1 MSTATVETKREPAK
15 NATARATHFAF
26 RHGVF
31 NVKGGYFAFMRPTE
45 EVGFYFPL
53 GEMFGVTPIERIRS
67 EFRLAPESDDAQLLL
82 TVAQGLRHV
91 REIRPGDS
99 IPREILDGTAS
110 WSVEDKHHVLASNR
124 LDLQVWSWIKGR
136 EQVIALPQNQQ
147 QVSGDP
153 AVRKEI
159 AAGHHALAERLR
171 LGDGGDKEIEFQL
184 ERIRREIVYIE
195 ALRDR
200 YAFIRDIAAG
210 LGRYNRVY
218 GNIKSVEGDI
228 GRARALMR
236 KPLELFNRKFAEVDA
251 KTGQILALLGNV
263 DQAVELIRE
272 NRDDLHFGFMAWD
285 GLIESWKGA
294 EYERTDAA
302 QALIKETY
310 RFLATHYT
318 MAVAWTLS
326 GQRR

>member
-1 MSTATVETKREPAK
+1 MSTATVDTKREPG

-53 GEMFGVTPIERIRS
+53 GEMFGVTPIERIRN
-67 EFRLAPESDDAQLLL
+67 EFRLDPESDDAKLLL

-153 AVRKEI
+153 RSARRLPP
-159 AAGHHALAERLR
+159 ATTRSPNALASATAATRRSNSSSSASGERSSTS
-171 LGDGGDKEIEFQL
+171 
-184 ERIRREIVYIE
+184 RRCVT
-195 ALRDR
+195 AMRSSGTLPPGS
-200 YAFIRDIAAG
+200 AATTG
-210 LGRYNRVY
+210 
-218 GNIKSVEGDI
+218 STETS
-228 GRARALMR
+228 RASRA
-236 KPLELFNRKFAEVDA
+236 
-251 KTGQILALLGNV
+251 T
-263 DQAVELIRE
+263 
-272 NRDDLHFGFMAWD
+272 
-285 GLIESWKGA
+285 S
-294 EYERTDAA
+294 AA
-302 QALIKETY
+302 P
-310 RFLATHYT
+310 
-318 MAVAWTLS
+318 
-326 GQRR
+326 GP